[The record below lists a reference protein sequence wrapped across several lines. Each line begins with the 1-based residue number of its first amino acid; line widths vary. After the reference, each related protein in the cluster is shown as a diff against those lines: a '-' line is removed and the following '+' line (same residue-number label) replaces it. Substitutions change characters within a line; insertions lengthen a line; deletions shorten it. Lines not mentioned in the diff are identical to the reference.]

1 MALKKVKKI
10 SKKTIT
16 KKTLKKKPI
25 LSLKKKV
32 KKQTKPAKPIRIK
45 PKKIKKI
52 KKQKKGGRIWLVLPV
67 IILVMLAGYFVVA
80 KLYTFW
86 PFSKSYNVLEDKV
99 VIKKDIP
106 IGAARL
112 DWDNFIISSEEKISD
127 TDDEK
132 KNLLSSSWSAD
143 SSRLVFL
150 DEDKSLSK
158 ENDVNYPWK
167 GKLFI
172 LENKERKDLANFF
185 YHASA
190 NDLKIIGKTAI
201 DIFNNERKI
210 IKTNFS
216 GDNLTSIDL
225 DKAVSYD
232 LASDGRK
239 IVLIKNSGEVVIKDL
254 QTGQSRSLGKE
265 KNNDK
270 IVFLNPRWSHDGN
283 HIAFLKRLENK
294 DVYQKFDN
302 FEVGVID
309 SKVENLADFKRL
321 GVTYIPENSN
331 VSVDMIWSANDK
343 FLLDNVSSNVYS
355 IDPEKTLIS
364 NDEDSF
370 TRMKS
375 VLSPT
380 SDKVLVYEYYKDNI
394 NSDPNH
400 AIFDLYVMN
409 LDGSKRIE
417 LLHREGDVN
426 DGGLLNIF
434 GTWSPDG
441 EKIIYVNDR
450 KLWMVGSDGTSLR
463 QVSKEDKDYS
473 NVTWSTDGQKL
484 SYISGNE
491 VWLINFTDKPKK
503 EEAQVSSNEDIS
515 VKSEDQITTTA
526 EEEYLKGQTFSPNG
540 KSILSEVFSKNNEGV
555 TSPSIY
561 YSLTNLENKESKKIG
576 DEIYSLSS
584 SYKTRWFDDGT
595 VVYDNLMN
603 NNLDIIWMDKDGN
616 LVDKKEISNWNKNW
630 FGWDISNDGKEVV
643 ALDSNNRIY
652 LYKKG
657 EVDPKI
663 IYEGDIKSSTNWIR
677 WSPDKKYIALLKGDK
692 DVWLLRIENEKV
704 VENKRL
710 GGNNVFGRDG
720 GFDPESFV
728 LWSPDSTKM
737 VVQDS
742 GNVLDVESGLIAEG
756 LLPCF
761 STKFGVKPVS
771 YDYKWSPN
779 SLYIAFR
786 QDNNL
791 SIIKPDGSDKK
802 TLAEKSI
809 TTFDWSADSS
819 RIFFADDMGISV
831 VNNDGS
837 ENKRLIEKSG
847 KYSYLK
853 LSVDNERLV
862 YIKDGELWIAYLAK

>member
-1 MALKKVKKI
+1 MAAKKI
-10 SKKTIT
+10 KKSIKKIIT
-16 KKTLKKKPI
+16 KKTLKKKPV
-25 LSLKKKV
+25 LSLKRKIK
-32 KKQTKPAKPIRIK
+32 KPAKPIRIK

-52 KKQKKGGRIWLVLPV
+52 KKQNKGGRIWLILPV
-67 IILVMLAGYFVVA
+67 IILIILVGYFVAA
-80 KLYTFW
+80 KMYTFW

-127 TDDEK
+127 SDDEK

-158 ENDVNYPWK
+158 ENDIDYPWK

-185 YHASA
+185 YNTSA

-201 DIFNNERKI
+201 YIFNNERKI
-210 IKTNFS
+210 IKTNFN

-232 LASDGRK
+232 LSSDGRK
-239 IVLIKNSGEVVIKDL
+239 IVLVKNSGEVVIKDL

-265 KNNDK
+265 KNGEKNS
-270 IVFLNPRWSHDGN
+270 FLNPRWSHDGN
-283 HIAFLKRLENK
+283 HIAFLKRLDNK
-294 DVYQKFDN
+294 DVYQNYEN
-302 FEVGVID
+302 FEVGIID
-309 SKVENLADFKRL
+309 SKVENLSNFKKL
-321 GVTYIPENSN
+321 GVTYIPETSN
-331 VSVDMIWSANDK
+331 ISVDMIWSANDK

-355 IDPEKTLIS
+355 IDPAKTLIS

-400 AIFDLYVMN
+400 AVFLLYVMN
-409 LDGSKRIE
+409 LDGSRKIE
-417 LLHREGDVN
+417 LLYREGDVN
-426 DGGLLNIF
+426 DTNLLNIF

-441 EKIIYVNDR
+441 EKIIYNNDR
-450 KLWMVGSDGTSLR
+450 KLLMVESDGTNLK
-463 QVSKEDKDYS
+463 QISKEDKNYL
-473 NVTWSTDGQKL
+473 NLKWSPDGRKL
-484 SYISGNE
+484 SYVIGNE
-491 VWLINFTDKPKK
+491 VWLIDFTDKPKK
-503 EEAQVSSNEDIS
+503 EEAQASSNEDVLIES
-515 VKSEDQITTTA
+515 DDQITTTS
-526 EEEYLKGQTFSPNG
+526 EEDYLKGQTFSPNN
-540 KSILSEVFSKNNEGV
+540 KIILTEIFSKNNEGV

-561 YSLTNLENKESKKIG
+561 YSLTNLENKESKKIS
-576 DEIYSLSS
+576 DEIYSLNS

-595 VVYDNLMN
+595 VVYDNLID
-603 NNLDIIWMDKDGN
+603 NNLNIIWMDKDGN
-616 LVDKKEISNWNKNW
+616 LVDKKEINNWNKNW
-630 FGWDISNDGKEVV
+630 FGWDISSDGKEVV

-657 EVDPKI
+657 EVDYKI
-663 IYEGDIKSSTNWIR
+663 IYEGDPKSSTNWIR

-692 DVWLLRIENEKV
+692 DVWLLRMENDKV

-710 GGNNVFGRDG
+710 GENNVFGRDG

-742 GNVLDVESGLIAEG
+742 GNVLDVGSGLIAEG

-802 TLAEKSI
+802 TLVEKNVNV
-809 TTFDWSADSS
+809 FDWNADSNK
-819 RIFFADDMGISV
+819 IFFADDKGISV

-837 ENKRLIEKSG
+837 ENKRLIEKNG

-853 LSVDNERLV
+853 LSADNKKLAYV
-862 YIKDGELWIAYLAK
+862 KDGELWVAYLAR